1 MTKNTINNS
10 KDNWEI
16 GRKYLLYISQMWVD
30 ISNITLSGGRDQ
42 KSVSKMT
49 KFISNQ
55 FIEVSKMA
63 LKCMKNIQFHL

>member
-1 MTKNTINNS
+1 MYCCGGFEALLKTAR
-10 KDNWEI
+10 
-16 GRKYLLYISQMWVD
+16 RKYLLYISQMWVD

-63 LKCMKNIQFHL
+63 LKCMKNIQFRL